1 MENKIN
7 VVDLDTWNQEEEE
20 LDEFGNPIDP
30 SFNENIFGEYSDYIP
45 FSDVIS
51 DSVKAAKTA
60 YSGALAS
67 DETLNLGW
75 GKLTED
81 KIEAFKKAQED
92 VETYGQSDEA
102 LIYGEKVEQY
112 KKQGDSGLLSGIKAM
127 MDTGDPGGYL
137 VEIMAGSIAGMVGSA
152 VANPALMSAGTSVG
166 AGGGAATSA
175 AATALATGWT
185 GPIGAGLTAIAAG
198 TGAVSG
204 GFLGARS
211 TAMGIMETS
220 TTFADELKRRI
231 IEKGGDPTNSTD
243 IRAIMEDPEAVS
255 DMQFKAAARGA
266 TIASIEAVS
275 GGIAGSVGAKIAKK
289 GMVAFQAGNIT
300 RSQLARTG
308 AKALATSTVI
318 EGIGGSLG
326 EAAGMVAAGQELAGD
341 EILLEGIAGTVMAPA
356 SLGAS
361 LYEASAA
368 KKNAPPSYTFNG
380 EQTTKERMIEMVEAP
395 ASDFIKMKFQTTNDP
410 EVQERINSRRSN
422 ILNANSKEV
431 ITKEAAEENR
441 TRIQPSA
448 FTEEF
453 INSQKEKQK
462 LQQQLLETEV
472 VEDPNLTQ
480 AIREKIISIDEK
492 EVKASDEIVGAI
504 TDLSPNQGAKLM
516 ELNDSVSVY
525 QDIVKDV
532 DQPNDIKAVA
542 FEKLQELKKQ
552 QLDIFTAPMFKNVE
566 LADKAQSLYDER
578 GVEALNSI
586 VETQE
591 GTIRSVAIK
600 KLNSVPQFRRYDG
613 DVDALASEL
622 RYGPEGVAR
631 LVETYNPESGV
642 PIAAYIAQQL
652 NKRVQRAAS
661 KVLSQDNNVDFNSA
675 EAANLLVEEENDFEV
690 KIGSRFLADQ
700 LKLPMSLI
708 DKAQKIIPVGLQKA
722 VNDLQDNKEL
732 TAKKRQALA
741 KKAVEGIYNNQ
752 LVKDIKEEFGKNTK
766 TKEDFSNY
774 LNKNYRPLAT
784 AFIAQNA
791 AEKGTGISKQW
802 SMFPPTRSEFVD
814 YYEGKDIPLD
824 RKNRSQPISD
834 RKDALAQAV
843 SRQIA
848 EDVRA
853 EYLATNPIEA
863 VRINEAANIDVD
875 ADKKII
881 IASAFEQAVKEESN
895 SVKLQQFRFQ
905 EILANLAGKPFD
917 ALTFQEKIDRYQ
929 ILDEYIESKFTKEQA
944 NTISGRNN
952 IISNLN
958 KIAELGYLSPS
969 AVNSAKLAN
978 FGGLYLNEKTS
989 DGKKQYLVQGEG
1001 KSSLDPNADL
1011 MSSLSSKSE
1020 GKPRVFKKLS
1030 SVPDYKDLNVVIQ
1043 GSAEYEIAFNEG
1055 RLIPNYSKGS
1065 IFYSTT
1071 QPQLLKLIEKA
1082 EKNYES
1088 SSTRE
1093 KKLKQVNVKK
1103 ELGLKNGGSVNQQ
1116 EYNKIIKENEDQ
1128 VKENQEIIKQIILD
1142 FKRLYQDGVNPYYML
1157 DVIEGLFKATTG
1169 GVKVSYGFK
1178 GFETGKHNE
1187 FREEHSPPVNEF
1199 IANLINGVFTMNE
1212 EQLSTYIDNLYKD
1225 AGQYLISVE
1234 SDNKINAAG
1243 FKARVPFNS
1252 QIGNNAGLF
1261 RLVSTPGIDVNK
1273 IVLNNGNTIAQEYGA
1288 GLGSIK
1294 TNPDLEAFQ
1303 KKVVEEKLNP
1313 TETIIASAMDD
1324 IYNEPANNKL
1334 SEEETI
1340 EALGAILMNNWNKDG
1355 KTNLNVITD
1364 PSIIEEILV
1373 QDGQSEQQA
1382 KDGVNNNHG
1391 FLYGNDIFINLKS
1404 NKGLETLLHEA
1415 GHLWNGIVRKASPEV
1430 WSQLVNKTK
1439 ESGLFAEYL
1448 EKIKKIPTYNKIVE
1462 DYENGINTYK
1472 LEDEVIARILEDYS
1486 AKKGFKTGNS
1496 FDKIK
1501 DLVQKYFTEL
1511 ANILGFD
1518 PTTKNL
1524 ADLSIREMLEL
1535 AVSEVVSG
1543 DPLSNFSKLK
1553 DSEGKTWFRKMKANV
1568 DPSFKV
1574 SIDPEYQ
1581 GLKAVEEIYKTNGEN
1596 LLNAIRDSYAQVK
1609 NIMSL
1614 PEWSEFIANTYVLGR
1629 EFTPAEKAL
1638 LTAKENV
1645 KSNETARLK
1654 KIKALKDANSY
1665 VEEDQ
1670 NKTSEE
1676 LDKKIKEVQDEAIKE
1691 EKEKAASDGRAEGLN
1706 RNFRRIINSLTGR
1719 MGRPSKW
1726 FIPPNAEDIKGLL
1739 YAFLPGGKLG
1749 NEAKRFFKSTILDPY
1764 SKGVAA
1770 AEVEILAKTKQFAEI
1785 MKDFKSD
1792 LKEVVDGTP
1801 YSKGQ
1806 AIKVYNWIK
1815 NGVEVDIEKQSYI
1828 DALVN
1833 AVEND
1838 PELKALA
1845 DQIEQNFPIDY
1856 KATWRNDTTINKSI
1870 YDAINSG
1877 TRARHLETF
1886 AENVDNIFNKDNM
1899 QEIEN
1904 LYGKKFRQALQN
1916 SLQRMKTGRNR
1927 VSTDAQ
1933 SNAFLNWIN
1942 RAVATTMFVNTRS
1955 AVLQLLSSL
1964 NFIGKPNNNIFQ
1976 ATAAMFSD
1984 GWKKDF
1990 NTLWNSDYLK
2000 NRREGAKFDVLA
2012 DEMSEGDVT
2021 GLNKILKFGF
2031 LPTRMA
2037 DSFAIA
2043 LGGAAFYRNTMN
2055 ALIAGGMSKADAK
2068 AEAMKQWQ
2076 GAAEESQ
2083 QSSDPSKISEIQSSA
2098 VGKVVYA
2105 FANTPFQYARIV
2117 KRKLQDVVSGRSA
2130 AEGGGN
2136 QIRQD
2141 LQSVLYYS
2149 VGQAMLFNAL
2159 QTALFA
2165 VAFEDDEDEK
2175 EKLMDAKT
2183 ILSVERALTS
2193 YAKSLGN
2200 PGAVV
2205 GAIYSVIAEAN
2216 EQQEK
2221 YGKIDNP
2228 YKIALEATAISP
2240 PLNTKLKDIVAIGN
2254 IYKYNEK
2261 EIKNDPFKFSPD
2273 NKALEIV
2280 GNAASFVGVPLDRV
2294 IRKAQNL
2301 SAIAN
2306 EESEAWQKLFL
2317 ALGWSKWELGLQQN
2331 KSNKKNFNKSFNK
2344 NFNKK
2349 FDTPFNKTVLNKNLP
2364 KNVVGRANDD
2374 GTIELDPSL
2383 KGKEKNKVIAHEKQH
2398 QKDMESGKL
2407 GYDDDF
2413 VYYNGSKHE
2422 RKSGKIEYNGKK
2434 YMEGHP
2440 KLPWEAAA
2448 NKVEKQIT

>member
-7 VVDLDTWNQEEEE
+7 VVDLDTWNQQIPTEEEE
-20 LDEFGNPIDP
+20 LDEFGNPINSNPVDLFSQGRRNLDETVEEREARQEDELALKREETNRDRYLYDDNGQVVLDENTGQP
-30 SFNENIFGEYSDYIP
+30 ALSELSSFEKMANSFGNMVDQIQQAIPNASLGVNSLVRKVLGDETIDNFLANEDVPQFFKDFGTMTTEEADEALQQQQLQEAEMQETGSITEGLKNFDLGELAAGLVNGFTSIGSSAFTSTLSGGTSLIPEMIGRSYVDYNE
-45 FSDVIS
+45 
-51 DSVKAAKTA
+51 
-60 YSGALAS
+60 ALAEKEGKS
-67 DETLNLGW
+67 LNQYMEETDGGENTWTSIAIGVGGGLLEKAGLKGAGKYMVNKLVSSGLNKTFSSVLLSGNKE
-75 GKLTED
+75 GLTELAQTGLEAVNIATAKGENKTEAFVDAIFSQDGLESYLQGFAGGGLMRGGPRFDD
-81 KIEAFKKAQED
+81 KEQNIKFKKATTALRGPA
-92 VETYGQSDEA
+92 ETVLQNQA
-102 LIYGEKVEQY
+102 LENISELRKTLSTTKDPQVKKEI
-112 KKQGDSGLLSGIKAM
+112 KQGIAIQEAKIIDITLKAQAKAARLTDKQINQVAGIQDEVNSINDGVTELDKKLTDGVINTEQRNAAVKTYEEQFIAKQEELSEVV
-127 MDTGDPGGYL
+127 TNE
-137 VEIMAGSIAGMVGSA
+137 V
-152 VANPALMSAGTSVG
+152 
-166 AGGGAATSA
+166 
-175 AATALATGWT
+175 
-185 GPIGAGLTAIAAG
+185 GPIQ
-198 TGAVSG
+198 
-204 GFLGARS
+204 
-211 TAMGIMETS
+211 
-220 TTFADELKRRI
+220 
-231 IEKGGDPTNSTD
+231 
-243 IRAIMEDPEAVS
+243 
-255 DMQFKAAARGA
+255 QF
-266 TIASIEAVS
+266 
-275 GGIAGSVGAKIAKK
+275 
-289 GMVAFQAGNIT
+289 
-300 RSQLARTG
+300 
-308 AKALATSTVI
+308 
-318 EGIGGSLG
+318 
-326 EAAGMVAAGQELAGD
+326 
-341 EILLEGIAGTVMAPA
+341 
-356 SLGAS
+356 
-361 LYEASAA
+361 
-368 KKNAPPSYTFNG
+368 
-380 EQTTKERMIEMVEAP
+380 
-395 ASDFIKMKFQTTNDP
+395 
-410 EVQERINSRRSN
+410 
-422 ILNANSKEV
+422 
-431 ITKEAAEENR
+431 
-441 TRIQPSA
+441 SA
-448 FTEEF
+448 FTADESSRLVNLYNDLDKAIVNGDTDLESE
-453 INSQKEKQK
+453 INS
-462 LQQQLLETEV
+462 
-472 VEDPNLTQ
+472 
-480 AIREKIISIDEK
+480 KIIKSEQALKTTEEIIAEDSI
-492 EVKASDEIVGAI
+492 V
-504 TDLSPNQGAKLM
+504 LS
-516 ELNDSVSVY
+516 E
-525 QDIVKDV
+525 
-532 DQPNDIKAVA
+532 
-542 FEKLQELKKQ
+542 
-552 QLDIFTAPMFKNVE
+552 
-566 LADKAQSLYDER
+566 KAQDLYDER
-578 GVEALNSI
+578 GVDAVNSI

-708 DKAQKIIPVGLQKA
+708 GKAQKIIPVGLQKA

-814 YYEGKDIPLD
+814 YYEGKDVPLD

-863 VRINEAANIDVD
+863 VRINEAANTDVD

-895 SVKLQQFRFQ
+895 SVKLQQFRFK

-929 ILDEYIESKFTKEQA
+929 ILDEYIESEFTKEKA

-969 AVNSAKLAN
+969 AVNAAKLAN
-978 FGGLYLNEKTS
+978 FGGLYLNERTS

-1020 GKPRVFKKLS
+1020 GKDRVFKKLS
-1030 SVPDYKDLNVVIQ
+1030 SVPDYKDLNVVVED
-1043 GSAEYEIAFNEG
+1043 SAEYRKAFDED

-1065 IFYSTT
+1065 IFYSSK
-1071 QPQLLKLIEKA
+1071 QPQLIELTKKA
-1082 EKNYES
+1082 EKNYKGS
-1088 SSTRE
+1088 IVE
-1093 KKLKQVNVKK
+1093 KNLKQVRVKDQ
-1103 ELGLKNGGSVNQQ
+1103 LGLKNGGSVNTQK
-1116 EYNKIIKENEDQ
+1116 YNEIIEKNKNQ
-1128 VKENQEIIKQIILD
+1128 VKENQAIIKQIILD
-1142 FKRLYQDGVNPYYML
+1142 FHRLIQDGVNPYDML
-1157 DVIEGLFKATTG
+1157 DVIEGLFKSTTG

-1178 GFETGKHNE
+1178 GFEIGKHE
-1187 FREEHSPPVNEF
+1187 SFREEHSPPVNEF

-1294 TNPDLEAFQ
+1294 PNPDLEAFQ

-1654 KIKALKDANSY
+1654 KIKALKDTNSY

-1845 DQIEQNFPIDY
+1845 DQIEQNFPIEY

-2407 GYDDDF
+2407 GYDDNF